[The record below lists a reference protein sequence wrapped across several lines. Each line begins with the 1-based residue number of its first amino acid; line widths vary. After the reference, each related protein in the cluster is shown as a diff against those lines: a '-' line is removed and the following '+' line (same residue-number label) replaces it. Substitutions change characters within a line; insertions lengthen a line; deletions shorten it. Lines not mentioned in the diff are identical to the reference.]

1 MKHKK
6 FTMIV
11 ALVLVVALAAGLG
24 IWATGEEKLP
34 TVTYYDGNDGNN
46 ARFVFTNTGKGSA
59 TDLFANFSNC
69 MPGDSLTQTICVK
82 ADSANGAQGAKGTD
96 IAGCFDAN
104 GNGAIVNAS
113 RSILCAWKKREGMA
127 FDAAARDEALR
138 MKQDLCDSLAAVG
151 KAIQ

>member
-1 MKHKK
+1 MGRGDARRERL
-6 FTMIV
+6 FRRRRGCRRD
-11 ALVLVVALAAGLG
+11 LSAAGRG
-24 IWATGEEKLP
+24 TARAHAACLP
-34 TVTYYDGNDGNN
+34 GY
-46 ARFVFTNTGKGSA
+46 
-59 TDLFANFSNC
+59 
-69 MPGDSLTQTICVK
+69 
-82 ADSANGAQGAKGTD
+82 GAQGAKGTD

-151 KAIQ
+151 KAIK

>member
-69 MPGDSLTQTICVK
+69 MPGDSLT
-82 ADSANGAQGAKGTD
+82 S
-96 IAGCFDAN
+96 
-104 GNGAIVNAS
+104 AS
-113 RSILCAWKKREGMA
+113 RPTAPTARRARRSTSAPRSMA
-127 FDAAARDEALR
+127 TPPPRRAPPSSTTMCSAT
-138 MKQDLCDSLAAVG
+138 ST
-151 KAIQ
+151 